1 MADGA
6 HPDGQRPTSRVRSAL
21 VECRGRILRRVR
33 EASEQSLRAVLDTA
47 ARLTE
52 IVEDTRGQAGELE
65 KVAGAIGS
73 GHGGGV
79 VEALLSQSQEVS
91 AFAEGL
97 TDHARLQAAQTHEAV
112 SATRRISRIARD
124 VEGIGARSKIL
135 TLNARIECAR
145 LGEHGRALQA
155 LAAEMS
161 TMSQEILKANGEIEE
176 LARTLDRVLPQ
187 LERRSEELFE
197 EASGFGVRFAER
209 QSRTTRL
216 LQDLLELV
224 SSSRTTRLL
233 QDLLELVSSPVAA
246 SRARVDHVV
255 HLSYAALESLQFQEP
270 MAQELGGIDGELSD
284 AARAL
289 DVDIGAPAPRP
300 AQEAHEAHDAPAAQ
314 ASEILLF

>member
-224 SSSRTTRLL
+224 SST
-233 QDLLELVSSPVAA
+233 VAA

-255 HLSYAALESLQFQEP
+255 HLSYTALESLQFQEP
-270 MAQELGGIDGELSD
+270 KAQELGGIDGELSD

>member
-224 SSSRTTRLL
+224 SST
-233 QDLLELVSSPVAA
+233 VAA